1 MTARAETAA
10 LRLATLRRLDVR
22 NRLVSALRLG
32 VPALGLSVFLVFA
45 GQVLLASLGSNF
57 RIGEVSFS
65 GNTVTVDTPS
75 YSGVMD
81 NGDVYTLAAEAAHTT
96 ASDLNLIALDR
107 PRLELTKPSGVRMT
121 ATAAAGT
128 FDTLTQVMT
137 LPGLA
142 RVSDS
147 DGNRGTLEA
156 VTVDLHDQTLTA
168 SGRALI
174 TMGDG
179 MTIDAAGLAYDAR
192 TSEWRFGHARVVL
205 PSTPG
210 SDDTSGDRR

>member
-10 LRLATLRRLDVR
+10 LRLATLRRLDTR
-22 NRLVSALRLG
+22 NRLVSALRFG
-32 VPALGLSVFLVFA
+32 VPALGLTVFLVFA

-96 ASDLNLIALDR
+96 ASNLNLIALDR

-121 ATAAAGT
+121 ATAATGT

-137 LPGLA
+137 VPGLA

-147 DGNRGTLEA
+147 DGNQGTLEA
-156 VTVDLHDQTLTA
+156 VTVDLPDQRLTA
-168 SGRALI
+168 TGRALI

-192 TSEWRFGHARVVL
+192 ASEWRFGRARVVL

-210 SDDTSGDRR
+210 SDDASGATR